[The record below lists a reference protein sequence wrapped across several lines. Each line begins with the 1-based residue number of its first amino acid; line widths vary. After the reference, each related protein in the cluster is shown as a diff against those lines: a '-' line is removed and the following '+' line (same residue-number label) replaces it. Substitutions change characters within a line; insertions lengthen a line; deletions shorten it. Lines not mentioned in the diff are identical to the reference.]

1 MQGAVLQ
8 QDATMSTVNAFVA
21 PNPPASRLHA
31 VSVHDAPRMAASE
44 EGNAA
49 PISVE
54 CASGARLL
62 EIESAWRDLVARAHE
77 PNVFMDPALIHVA
90 ERQLSRRCATLLAW
104 RGETLLG
111 LWAFSIGAP
120 ALLPAPMLS
129 APAIPYGY
137 LATPV
142 IDRDGDEDVLQAML
156 EFIARDPSLP
166 KTIAL
171 DPIRMDG
178 PTMRALVHVLQAR
191 GVAPCVLAQAQR
203 PLLQSELDGK
213 QYFEKALSSAS
224 RKKLRQ
230 HRRRLEEK
238 GKLELEVWNTPE
250 AVAQAFEDFLRLEAA
265 GWKGRRG
272 TALLCDRAEAAF
284 VRGMVAALA
293 ERGDAAAHALYLDR
307 KPVSMQIVLRAGP
320 AAFTWKTAYDE
331 ALHDFSPGMLLL
343 EDYTKAFLADD
354 GIAYVDSCAYD
365 DSSFMSAWSERQ
377 AIAQIWIDARRGGSL
392 GFRALCRLQKAY
404 LTLRAVAK
412 DGYLSWRR
420 KWKKH

>member
-1 MQGAVLQ
+1 
-8 QDATMSTVNAFVA
+8 MSAVNAFVA
-21 PNPPASRLHA
+21 PNRP
-31 VSVHDAPRMAASE
+31 APRLDAVPARGAPRLAARE
-44 EGNAA
+44 EAA

-62 EIESAWRDLVARAHE
+62 EIASAWRDLVGRAHE
-77 PNVFMDPALIHVA
+77 PNVFMDPTLIEVA
-90 ERQLSRRCATLLAW
+90 ERQLSRRSATLLAW
-104 RGETLLG
+104 RGEALVG
-111 LWAFSIGAP
+111 LWAFSLGAP
-120 ALLPAPMLS
+120 ALLPARMLS

-142 IDRDGDEDVLQAML
+142 IDRAGDEETLEAML
-156 EFIARDPSLP
+156 DFIARDPGLP

-171 DPIRMDG
+171 DPIRLDG
-178 PTMRALVHVLQAR
+178 PTMQALVRVLQAR
-191 GVAPCVLAQAQR
+191 ASAPFVLSQARR
-203 PLLQSELDGK
+203 PTLESELDGK

-238 GKLELEVWNTPE
+238 GKLELKVWNTPE
-250 AVAQAFEDFLRLEAA
+250 AVGQAFEDFLRLEAA

-272 TALLCDRAEAAF
+272 TALLCDQAEAAF

-293 ERGDAAAHALYLDR
+293 ERGNAAVHALYLDG

-331 ALHDFSPGMLLL
+331 ALHDYSPGMLLL

-365 DSSFMSAWSERQ
+365 ETGFMSAWSERQ
-377 AIAQIWIDARRGGSL
+377 TIAQVWIDARRGGSL
-392 GFRALCRLQKAY
+392 GFRLLCRLQKAF
-404 LTLRAVAK
+404 LTLRTVAK
-412 DGYLSWRR
+412 EGYLSWRR

>member
-1 MQGAVLQ
+1 
-8 QDATMSTVNAFVA
+8 VNAFVA
-21 PNPPASRLHA
+21 PNPPAPPLDLATVRG
-31 VSVHDAPRMAASE
+31 APRTAARE
-44 EGNAA
+44 DVA

-54 CASGARLL
+54 CAGGARLL
-62 EIESAWRDLVARAHE
+62 EIESAWRDLVGRAHE
-77 PNVFMDPALIHVA
+77 PNVFMDPTLIEVA
-90 ERQLSRRCATLLAW
+90 ERQLSRRSATLLAW
-104 RGETLLG
+104 RGEALVG
-111 LWAFSIGAP
+111 LWAFSLGAP
-120 ALLPAPMLS
+120 ALLPARMLS

-142 IDRDGDEDVLQAML
+142 IDRDGDEETLEAML
-156 EFIARDPSLP
+156 DFIARDPGLP

-171 DPIRMDG
+171 DPIRLDG
-178 PTMRALVHVLQAR
+178 PTMQALVRVLQAR
-191 GVAPCVLAQAQR
+191 ASAPFVLSQARR
-203 PLLQSELDGK
+203 PTLESELDGK

-238 GKLELEVWNTPE
+238 GKLELKVCNTPE
-250 AVAQAFEDFLRLEAA
+250 AVGQAFEDFLRLEAA

-272 TALLCDRAEAAF
+272 TALLCDQAEAAF

-293 ERGDAAAHALYLDR
+293 ERGNAAVHALYLDG

-343 EDYTKAFLADD
+343 EDYTKAFLADES
-354 GIAYVDSCAYD
+354 IAYADSCAYD
-365 DSSFMSAWSERQ
+365 ETGFMSAWSERQ
-377 AIAQIWIDARRGGSL
+377 AIAQVWFDARRGSSL
-392 GFRALCRLQKAY
+392 GFHMLYRMQKAY

-412 DGYLSWRR
+412 DGYLSWSRR
-420 KWKKH
+420 WKKH